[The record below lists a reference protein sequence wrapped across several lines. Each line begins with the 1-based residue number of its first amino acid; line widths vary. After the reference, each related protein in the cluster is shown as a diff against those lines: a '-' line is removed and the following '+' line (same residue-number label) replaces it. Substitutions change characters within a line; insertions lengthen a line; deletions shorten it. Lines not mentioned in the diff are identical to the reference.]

1 MNYEEAKKRYAALG
15 VDSDAAIEKLKA
27 SHVALFGLGGVG
39 GYCLE
44 ALVRAGVGEL
54 DLYDGD
60 VFDSSNLNRQLL
72 STTNV
77 LGMEKTEVAKERALS
92 IRPDLKIN
100 IHQMFYLPEKAD
112 EIDFSVYDYVIDAI
126 DTVTAKLSLIEQ
138 AKKANVPVI
147 SCMGAGNKKDPT
159 AFHVSDIA
167 QTSVCPL
174 AKVMRKELKVRGIEN
189 VKVVFSTE
197 PVSRPEGQSE
207 KIGSLVTTVA
217 AAGIL
222 LANEVI
228 MDLIRG

>member
-1 MNYEEAKKRYAALG
+1 MSEIDSRTKLVLG
-15 VDSDAAIEKLKA
+15 DAAIEKLKA

-92 IRPDLKIN
+92 IRPNLKIST
-100 IHQMFYLPEKAD
+100 HQMFYLPEKAD
-112 EIDFSVYDYVIDAI
+112 EIDFTVYDYVIDAI

-197 PVSRPEGQSE
+197 PASRPEGQSE

>member
-1 MNYEEAKKRYAALG
+1 MSDIDTRTRLLLG
-15 VDSDAAIEKLKA
+15 DAAVKKLKA
-27 SHVALFGLGGVG
+27 AHVALFGLGGVG

-44 ALVRAGVGEL
+44 ALVRAGVGTL

-60 VFDSSNLNRQLL
+60 TFDASNLNRQLL
-72 STTNV
+72 STVNV
-77 LGMEKTEVAKERALS
+77 LGREKTEVAKERALS
-92 IRPDLKIN
+92 IRPDIQIKP
-100 IHQMFYLPEKAD
+100 HQMFYLPEKAQ
-112 EIDFSVYDYVIDAI
+112 EIDFSEYDYVIDAI

-159 AFHVSDIA
+159 AFHVSDIS

-174 AKVMRKELKVRGIEN
+174 AKVMRKELKARGITN

-197 PVSRPEGQSE
+197 PATRPDGQPE

-228 MDLIRG
+228 LDLTRG

>member
-1 MNYEEAKKRYAALG
+1 MSEIDSRTKLVLG
-15 VDSDAAIEKLKA
+15 DAAIEKLKA

-92 IRPDLKIN
+92 IRPNLKIST
-100 IHQMFYLPEKAD
+100 HQMFYLPEKAD
-112 EIDFSVYDYVIDAI
+112 EIDFTVYDYVIDAI

-138 AKKANVPVI
+138 AKNANVPVI

>member
-1 MNYEEAKKRYAALG
+1 MSDIDTRTKLILG
-15 VDSDAAIEKLKA
+15 DAAIEKLKA

-112 EIDFSVYDYVIDAI
+112 EIDFTVYDYVIDAI

>member
-1 MNYEEAKKRYAALG
+1 MSEIDTRTRLILG
-15 VDSDAAIEKLKA
+15 DAAIEKLKA

-77 LGMEKTEVAKERALS
+77 LGRDKTEVAKERALS
-92 IRPDLKIN
+92 IRPDLKIST
-100 IHQMFYLPEKAD
+100 HQMFYLPEKAG
-112 EIDFSVYDYVIDAI
+112 EIDFTVYDYVIDAI

-138 AKKANVPVI
+138 AKKAKVPVI

-197 PVSRPEGQSE
+197 PAARPEGQSE

>member
-1 MNYEEAKKRYAALG
+1 MSEIDSRTKLVLG
-15 VDSDAAIEKLKA
+15 DAAIEKLKA

-92 IRPDLKIN
+92 IRPNLKIST
-100 IHQMFYLPEKAD
+100 HQMFYLPEKAD
-112 EIDFSVYDYVIDAI
+112 EIDFTIYDYVIDAI

>member
-1 MNYEEAKKRYAALG
+1 MSDIDSRTRLILG
-15 VDSDAAIEKLKA
+15 DAAIEKLKA

-44 ALVRAGVGEL
+44 ALVRGGVGAL

-60 VFDSSNLNRQLL
+60 VFTTSNLNRQLL
-72 STTNV
+72 SSTEV
-77 LGMEKTEVAKERALS
+77 LGREKTSVAKERALS
-92 IRPDLKIN
+92 IRPDAKIN
-100 IHQMFYLPEKAD
+100 TYQMFYLPEKAD
-112 EIDFSVYDYVIDAI
+112 EIDFSAYDYVIDAI
-126 DTVTAKLSLIEQ
+126 DTVTAKISLIEQ

-147 SCMGAGNKKDPT
+147 SCMGAGNKKDPS
-159 AFHVSDIA
+159 AFHVSDIS

-174 AKVMRKELKVRGIEN
+174 AKVMRKELKTRGIEK

-197 PVSRPEGQSE
+197 PAIRPKEQSE